1 MAYFLKRV
9 ILQFKDDF
17 GGKKTSKEAI
27 IGAQLTLAIQKADD
41 ALQMVKNSVL

>member
-1 MAYFLKRV
+1 MIYVLFSSLGDYCMAYFLKRV

-27 IGAQLTLAIQKADD
+27 IGA
-41 ALQMVKNSVL
+41 